1 MPDYKRTGQC
11 PNTMSY
17 YCTRDKDHEGPCAG
31 VPVPD
36 VIPAIAWLL
45 EAKLEDGAPLYLNH
59 IVNGGKPILTTDVE
73 DAIRFSRKQDAQRIA
88 DDIKLTMGVLTPT
101 EHVWV

>member
-1 MPDYKRTGQC
+1 MSKTA
-11 PNTMSY
+11 NT
-17 YCTRDKDHEGPCAG
+17 CQKPPKGWICGGKKGHKGPCAAYPADM
-31 VPVPD
+31 VVPD
-36 VIPAIAWLL
+36 IAWLL

-73 DAIRFSRKQDAQRIA
+73 DAIRFSREQDAQRIA

-101 EHVWV
+101 EHVWL

>member
-17 YCTRDKDHEGPCAG
+17 YCTRDKDHEVPCAG

-36 VIPAIAWLL
+36 VIPDIAWLL
-45 EAKLEDGAPLYLNH
+45 EIKLDDNPAYVSRV
-59 IVNGGKPILTTDVE
+59 VNGRPVFVSDV
-73 DAIRFSRKQDAQRIA
+73 DAALRFSRKQDAESMKY
-88 DDIKLTMGVLTPT
+88 DIDSSSILTAT